1 MKKKVLITGG
11 AGFIGSHTYINLV
24 SAGYT
29 AVILDNL
36 SNSNPCILD
45 RLESITNTKPELIIG
60 NINDAALLEET
71 FSKHNF
77 SAVIH
82 FAGLKAV
89 GESVEK
95 PLDYYNNNISGT
107 LCLLSAMQKAK
118 VKTLIFSSSATVY
131 GNAESSP
138 LKENHPRS
146 ATSPYGRSKLIV
158 ENILE
163 DLSFSDPTWN
173 IACLRYFN
181 PVGAHPSGLIGE
193 DPKGTP
199 NNLMPYIAQVA
210 VGRRSSLSVFGGDY
224 NTPDGTCRRDYI
236 HVVDLAEG
244 HVAALN
250 YYNSNSGLITVNL
263 GTGSGVS
270 VLQVIEKFEEAS
282 GVKINYSI
290 TSRRSG
296 DVAECWA
303 DPTLAKQRLGWV
315 ARRSIEDM
323 CKDTWNWQ
331 SKNPTGLSDQQ

>member
-1 MKKKVLITGG
+1 
-11 AGFIGSHTYINLV
+11 V

-29 AVILDNL
+29 AIIFDNL
-36 SNSNPCILD
+36 SNSNPSILD
-45 RLESITNTKPELIIG
+45 RLELITKEKPEFIVG
-60 NINDAALLEET
+60 DINDTPLLNDI
-71 FSKHNF
+71 FSMHDF
-77 SAVIH
+77 FAVIH

-89 GESVEK
+89 GQSVEN
-95 PLDYYNNNISGT
+95 PLDYYNNNVSGT
-107 LCLLSAMQKAK
+107 LSLLNAMQKAN

-131 GNAESSP
+131 GNVESSP
-138 LKENHPRS
+138 IKENSPRS

-163 DLSFSDPTWN
+163 DLSLSDPTWN

-193 DPKGTP
+193 DPIGTP

-210 VGRRSSLSVFGGDY
+210 VGRRSSLRVFGGDY

-250 YYNSNSGLITVNL
+250 YYNSNSGMLTVNL

-270 VLQVIEKFEEAS
+270 VLQVIEKFQNAS
-282 GVKINYSI
+282 GVKIHYSI
-290 TSRRSG
+290 TSRRPG

-303 DPTLAKQRLGWV
+303 DPALAQKKLGWV

-323 CKDTWNWQ
+323 CNDTWNWQ
-331 SKNPTGLSDQQ
+331 SKNPNGLSDQH